1 MNDYELIVN
10 DKKEELF
17 NKFRPLVMREYK
29 KISQYYFES
38 FEDFLGWAWEIF
50 IKAFNA
56 VKLEKIK
63 KPEEYGFYI
72 QFYMYLHTYLNQDV
86 IKKEKQSTLS
96 LNYHITEGDHGNYVE
111 AEEALVDN
119 RYDHLEIPTELE
131 KPYEILSTCTTAME
145 FRRKLID
152 RGYKRREIYDIINS
166 FKRIISDNK
175 YIEGDKAK

>member
-10 DKKEELF
+10 GKKEELF
-17 NKFRPLVMREYK
+17 NRYRPLVMREYQ
-29 KISQYYFES
+29 KIGKYYFES

-50 IKAFNA
+50 IKAFDG

-96 LNYHITEGDHGNYVE
+96 LNHHILESEHGKFSEVE
-111 AEEALVDN
+111 EFIIDN
-119 RYDHLEIPTELE
+119 RYDHLEIPIELE
-131 KPYEILSTCTTAME
+131 KPYKILSTCTSAME
-145 FRRKLID
+145 FRQKLID
-152 RGYKRREIYDIINS
+152 SGYKRREIYDIINDI
-166 FKRIISDNK
+166 KAIISTNSYK
-175 YIEGDKAK
+175 EEK